1 MPEYLAHC
9 VPGSVPH
16 SDVPVSSICDARVL
30 VWNTASTQLLC
41 CCLFDVMSDC
51 VATPRTVAYQSPLSM
66 GFARQEYW
74 SGLPFPPPGGLRAP
88 AIEPASPALQADS
101 LLLSHQGS
109 PTQLVLGCCL
119 NPNISLSPWKG

>member
-1 MPEYLAHC
+1 MYVQYVC
-9 VPGSVPH
+9 VLSHLFV
-16 SDVPVSSICDARVL
+16 SDSLQFP
-30 VWNTASTQLLC
+30 W
-41 CCLFDVMSDC
+41 
-51 VATPRTVAYQSPLSM
+51 TVAHQAPVSM